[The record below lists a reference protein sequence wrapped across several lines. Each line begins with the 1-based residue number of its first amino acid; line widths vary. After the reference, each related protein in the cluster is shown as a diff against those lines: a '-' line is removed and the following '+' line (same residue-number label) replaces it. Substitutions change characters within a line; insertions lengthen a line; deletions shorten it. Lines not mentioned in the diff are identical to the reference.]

1 MKHSAMKRTI
11 WLVIVMIVI
20 GIVGLL
26 LSRNAFTSDPDLMPT
41 VVEAEG
47 IKYITG
53 GVGESESNMMKALA
67 KDYPLE
73 IILVQRSKEVK
84 NPEDEEISKEEYL
97 ADIKIQIQDHHLNNV
112 LDIAT
117 DGPYLLADLASGK
130 YRITADHNGSVKQQW
145 VTVDTHNHQ
154 KVVFWWPI

>member
-1 MKHSAMKRTI
+1 MKHTI
-11 WLVIVMIVI
+11 LLVIVMIVI

-47 IKYITG
+47 IRYITG
-53 GVGESESNMMKALA
+53 GIGESESNMMKALA

-73 IILVQRSKEVK
+73 IILIQRSTELKTQ
-84 NPEDEEISKEEYL
+84 EDEDIGQEAYL

-117 DGPYLLADLASGK
+117 DGTYLLADLASGK

-145 VTVDTHNHQ
+145 VTVDSHNHQ
-154 KVVFWWPI
+154 KVVFWWPV